1 MQTHPSETATRSAYH
16 RPARDRHAQTQRRGG
31 RPARREREISGFELY
46 AAYLEAIGAR
56 DEELHCYLHVCDGSA
71 EGDGGG
77 EGIPIAVKDVIGT
90 RGIPTTAGSRI
101 LENYVPVYDAT
112 VVERLKA
119 HGLRVLGKTNTDEF
133 AMGSSTE
140 NSAYGPTR
148 NPWDPSRVPGG
159 SGGGSAAAV
168 SAGLAPWALGSDTGG
183 SVKQPSALCGNVGLR
198 PTYGT
203 VSRYGVVAFASS
215 LDQVGPVARNVRDC
229 AYLYS
234 LLAGRDPRDSTTVD
248 LPHPVELPEGGDLKG
263 LRIGVP
269 TELNEAEGIDPG
281 VSAAVRAAID
291 LCASLGAEVAEC
303 SLPLSVEYGMA
314 CYYLIAPA
322 EASSNLA
329 RYDGVRYG
337 YRTPDATDR
346 LDMYKRT
353 RDEGFGDEPKRRI
366 LVGTYALSA
375 GYYDAYY
382 GQAQK
387 VRTVIKREHDA
398 AFERFDALVCP
409 TSPTVAFPFG
419 SKTDNPLAMYLS
431 DLLTIPS
438 CVAGLPGLNVPC
450 GLSEGLPVG
459 LQLVGSQFGENT
471 LFRIG
476 HALEQALGLDP

>member
-1 MQTHPSETATRSAYH
+1 MTVDTLRLSAEE
-16 RPARDRHAQTQRRGG
+16 ANTLVTDGD
-31 RPARREREISGFELY
+31 ISSDELY
-46 AAYLEAIGAR
+46 RAYLDAIGER
-56 DEELHCYLHVCDGSA
+56 DPELHAFLYVCENDP
-71 EGDGGG
+71 GD
-77 EGIPIAVKDVIGT
+77 GIPIAIKDVIGT
-90 RGIPTTAGSRI
+90 RGIPTTAGSKI
-101 LENYVPVYDAT
+101 LESYVPVYDAT
-112 VVERLKA
+112 VIANCRKR
-119 HGLRVLGKTNTDEF
+119 GLRVIGKTNTDEF

-140 NSAYGPTR
+140 NSAYGPSH

-183 SVKQPSALCGNVGLR
+183 SIKQPSALCGNIGLR

-203 VSRYGVVAFASS
+203 VSRYGIVAFASS
-215 LDQVGPVARNVRDC
+215 LDQVGPVARTVRDC
-229 AYLYS
+229 AFLYS
-234 LLAGRDPRDSTTVD
+234 IIAGRDDCDTTTVE
-248 LPHPVELPEGGDLKG
+248 LPQPVELPEAGELKRRRG
-263 LRIGVP
+263 GVP
-269 TELNEAEGIDPG
+269 KELNEAEGIEPG
-281 VSAAVRAAID
+281 VAAAVQAAIAK
-291 LCASLGAEVAEC
+291 LEEMGAEVGEC

-314 CYYLIAPA
+314 CYYLITPA

-337 YRTPDATDR
+337 FRADADER
-346 LDMYKRT
+346 LEMYERT

-366 LVGTYALSA
+366 MVGTYALSA

-398 AFERFDALVCP
+398 LFERFDALVSP
-409 TSPTVAFPFG
+409 TSPTVAFPLG
-419 SKTDNPLAMYLS
+419 ARTADPIAMYLS

-438 CVAGLPGLNVPC
+438 CMAGLPGLSVPC

-459 LQLVGSQFGENT
+459 LQLVGPQFAENT

-476 HALEQALGLDP
+476 HALEQAIGFDPVPERLR